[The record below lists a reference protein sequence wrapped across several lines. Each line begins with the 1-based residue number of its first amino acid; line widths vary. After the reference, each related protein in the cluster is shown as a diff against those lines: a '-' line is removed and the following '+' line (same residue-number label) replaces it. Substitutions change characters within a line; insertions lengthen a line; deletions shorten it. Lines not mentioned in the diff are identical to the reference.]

1 MNYTT
6 ETSLGDLMKEQRI
19 RLHLTQEKVAELIDC
34 HPQYYKNLENG
45 KGTPSLPLFC
55 KIIRTL
61 NLSADSYIT
70 PNNDQT
76 DPDYQEMLQIF
87 NQSDNYQRSVLLAT
101 GRALLLNQSEKK
113 ESENTASI

>member
-1 MNYTT
+1 MNCTT
-6 ETSLGDLMKEQRI
+6 EKPLGELMKEQRL
-19 RLHLTQEKVAELIDC
+19 RLQLTQEKVAELLDC

-55 KIIRTL
+55 KIMRTL

-76 DPDYQEMLQIF
+76 DPDYEEMLQIF
-87 NQSDNYQRSVLLAT
+87 NQCDNYQRSVLLAT
-101 GRALLLNQSEKK
+101 GRALLLNQQEKT
-113 ESENTASI
+113 ESENP

>member
-1 MNYTT
+1 MNDTT
-6 ETSLGDLMKEQRI
+6 EKPLGDLMKEQRM
-19 RLHLTQEKVAELIDC
+19 RLQLTQEKVAELLDC

-55 KIIRTL
+55 KIMRTL

-87 NQSDNYQRSVLLAT
+87 NQCDKHQRSILLAT
-101 GRALLLNQSEKK
+101 GRALLLNQPDKK
-113 ESENTASI
+113 ESENS